1 MKIIGRFIVLIFVAF
16 AMIFSLI
23 FCFDSS
29 DALTNIE
36 LIGGWILFG
45 NRSLWVKE
53 NANTVRKGQT
63 EI

>member
-1 MKIIGRFIVLIFVAF
+1 MKIIGIFIVLIFVAF

-36 LIGGWILFG
+36 LIGGWILFWG
-45 NRSLWVKE
+45 IVLYVLKKMRIL
-53 NANTVRKGQT
+53 
-63 EI
+63 

>member
-1 MKIIGRFIVLIFVAF
+1 MKIIGRFIVLIFVVF

-36 LIGGWILFG
+36 LIGGWILFWG
-45 NRSLWVKE
+45 IVLYGLKKMRIL
-53 NANTVRKGQT
+53 
-63 EI
+63 

>member
-1 MKIIGRFIVLIFVAF
+1 MKIIGIFIVLIFVAF

-36 LIGGWILFG
+36 LIGGWILFWG
-45 NRSLWVKE
+45 IVLYGLKKMRIL
-53 NANTVRKGQT
+53 
-63 EI
+63 

>member
-1 MKIIGRFIVLIFVAF
+1 MKIVGRFIVLIFVAF

-29 DALTNIE
+29 DALTNM
-36 LIGGWILFG
+36 G

-53 NANTVRKGQT
+53 NTNTVRKGQT

>member
-1 MKIIGRFIVLIFVAF
+1 MKIVGRFIVLIFVVF

-36 LIGGWILFG
+36 LIGGWILFWG
-45 NRSLWVKE
+45 IVLYGLKKMRIL
-53 NANTVRKGQT
+53 
-63 EI
+63 

>member
-1 MKIIGRFIVLIFVAF
+1 MKIIGRFIVLIFVVF

-36 LIGGWILFG
+36 LIGGWILFWG
-45 NRSLWVKE
+45 IVLYVLKKMRIL
-53 NANTVRKGQT
+53 
-63 EI
+63 

>member
-29 DALTNIE
+29 DTLTNIE
-36 LIGGWILFG
+36 LIGGWDSLLG

-53 NANTVRKGQT
+53 NANTMRK
-63 EI
+63 E